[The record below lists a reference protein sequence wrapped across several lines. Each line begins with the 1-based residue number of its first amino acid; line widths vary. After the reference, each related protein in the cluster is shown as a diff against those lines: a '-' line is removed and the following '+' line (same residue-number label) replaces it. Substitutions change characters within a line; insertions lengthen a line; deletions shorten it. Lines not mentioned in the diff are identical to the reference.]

1 MVVIMNTANG
11 NINREDVHNLQDL
24 LDAVPPDRTV
34 ACLPTHESLILHD
47 GEKELGR
54 IPLDGVVDV
63 SLLDDSSVQ
72 KRYTVGRSLLLGPLV
87 LLFPKKTIREAYRLC
102 IQWKNPKG
110 DYYFTY
116 IRIARRIMA
125 DHMLNAVKRSLIP
138 EVRAELAQ
146 KVPDAKESTVV
157 SGKKQ
162 HQRPAEVAP
171 FIKCGHCNMEFR
183 KTDLPPGGKCPVC
196 DHALNVD
203 AD

>member
-1 MVVIMNTANG
+1 MVIIMNTANG

-34 ACLPTHESLILHD
+34 ACLPTHGSLILHD

-54 IPLDGVVDV
+54 IPLDDVVDV

-72 KRYTVGRSLLLGPLV
+72 KRYTVGRSLLLGPMV

-110 DYYFTY
+110 EYYFTY
-116 IRIARRIMA
+116 IRVARRIMA
-125 DHMLNAVKRSLIP
+125 DHMLNALKRLLTQ
-138 EVRAELAQ
+138 EVRSKMAQKAPQAKELA
-146 KVPDAKESTVV
+146 AISEKE
-157 SGKKQ
+157 Q
-162 HQRPAEVAP
+162 HRRPAETSP
-171 FIKCGHCNMEFR
+171 FITCGNCTMEFK
-183 KTDLPPGGKCPVC
+183 KTDLPPGRKCPVC
-196 DHALNVD
+196 GRAFNVD